1 MSSEYVPNPIMLAL
15 RSARMANE
23 AALHAIR
30 AAEQLLTMIEDEPVL
45 ESPEPVQE
53 VVQEVVPVGCTHEN
67 AMLVSTMSGSY
78 KVCECGEQIEE

>member
-15 RSARMANE
+15 RSARLANE

-53 VVQEVVPVGCTHEN
+53 VVPVGCTHKD
-67 AMLVSTMSGSY
+67 AMFVSTMSGSY
-78 KVCECGEQIEE
+78 RVCECGEQIEE